1 MLKAEVLPFLYS
13 YKKLF
18 YNHRRSIIIY
28 LILCSVFIPYS
39 WQQDVYDWYYPLGKF
54 CIEGKNV
61 YSPINTYAIIVRGE
75 SGRWGYPPLFL
86 PIFSAVYLISD
97 FLDVPFHIILKI
109 FIVAIN
115 LLAAKKIEEF
125 ANNPWAVELF
135 LFNPLVFISSIIQGF
150 LDVFVMYLVILALD
164 KIKKAE
170 SAVYAALSSLCKQ
183 TVWPLML
190 FFFVVNRDKKYALT
204 FAAVF
209 IAGLSPFIF
218 TCFSDVTYSIAF
230 QHQIRL
236 GIMPFSYLLSLL
248 NFDITQYEEFK
259 YIQYAA
265 VSVQVLLVIF
275 FAAFVARRVNKEMDK
290 IEILKYFFMF
300 EVVSLSFLY
309 LLVPLHPHF
318 LVYLIIPIVILACV
332 YPKFRYLYIMV
343 TLASYI
349 SFTVDSGLRHNVFHY
364 PVWQDAIYLGYW
376 RLTNIIWPTCALLSV
391 LMYLLFFYALRSSRR
406 KP

>member
-1 MLKAEVLPFLYS
+1 MLKVETLHFLNS
-13 YKKLF
+13 YKKFF

-28 LILCSVFIPYS
+28 LILCAIFIPYS
-39 WQQDVYDWYYPLGKF
+39 WQQDVYDWYYFLGKF
-54 CIEGKNV
+54 CVEGRNV
-61 YSPINTYAIIVRGE
+61 YSPINTYAIMFRGE

-86 PIFSAVYLISD
+86 PIFSAVYLISN
-97 FLDVPFHIILKI
+97 FLSLPFHIILKI

-125 ANNPWAVELF
+125 ASSPSAVALF
-135 LFNPLVFISSIIQGF
+135 LFNPVVFISSIIQGF
-150 LDVFVMYLVILALD
+150 LDVFVMYLIILALE
-164 KIKKAE
+164 KIRKTE

-183 TVWPLML
+183 TVWPLIP
-190 FFFVVNRDKKYALT
+190 FFFVVNHDKKYILT

-209 IAGLSPFIF
+209 IAGLSPFLF

-230 QHQIRL
+230 QHQIKL
-236 GIMPFSYLLSLL
+236 GILPFSYLLSLFNL
-248 NFDITQYEEFK
+248 DITQYEGFS

-265 VSVQVLLVIF
+265 IGVQVLLVIF
-275 FAAFVARRVNKEMDK
+275 FAVFVARRVNKGMDK

-318 LVYLIIPIVILACV
+318 LTYLIIPVVILACA

-376 RLTNIIWPTCALLSV
+376 RLTNIIWPTCAVLSV
-391 LMYLLFFYALRSSRR
+391 LMYLLFFYVLRSSRR